1 MTTEKA
7 PKRKFR
13 FHVLGLAHLPV
24 SDYYNSCA
32 FTQKIHKLT
41 EMIMAQGHEVILY
54 AGEGSNAPCTELVQT
69 HTLKELRSAFGDKDY
84 KGSEEIGYEW
94 RGQQFHMDFG
104 NENWLTR
111 AVRHRTIA
119 EIEVRKRPS
128 DFLLLSMGYYHK
140 PIADAVGLFLTA
152 ESGIGYYGSYAD
164 FRAFES
170 AALRQ
175 FMRGDEG
182 KKDASDGKH
191 YWRVIPNY
199 YRLRD
204 FPFVAQPAGD
214 KQGRPYFVFLA
225 RLIFRKG
232 LDVAIRTTRQ
242 MGARLIIAGQG
253 GKYDAENH
261 TLTDDCGNTHELT
274 EDQEFFGFADPQQ
287 RAQLL
292 GNAVA
297 TFCPTYFLEPFCGV
311 NVESQLLGTP
321 VIAFDYAAFVETVEH
336 GRTGFRCHSLNDFV
350 LAAKRA
356 HLLDR
361 QYIRYRA
368 ERLYSTEAVGPLFEK
383 WFQDMYD
390 VYEST
395 LPPPIL
401 PDGSKAPVGYFKY
414 RSQQEEEAADTV
426 DSYFALQPVPQTYA
440 VRDADGKVVRIE
452 KVHETDD
459 NSTAVNLKVPLSGAM
474 ASSSSAP
481 QTTQNSSIKAQ

>member
-1 MTTEKA
+1 MTAKA
-7 PKRKFR
+7 PKRTFR

-41 EMIMAQGHEVILY
+41 EMIMAHGHEVILY
-54 AGEGSNAPCTELVQT
+54 GCEGSNAQCTEFVRT
-69 HTLKELRSAFGDKDY
+69 HTLAELRSAFGEKDY
-84 KGSEEIGYEW
+84 EGSEEIGYEW

-111 AVRHRTIA
+111 AVRYRTIA

-128 DFLLLSMGYYHK
+128 DFLLLSMGTYHK
-140 PIADAVGLFLTA
+140 PVADAVGLFLTA
-152 ESGIGYYGSYAD
+152 ESGIGYYASYCD

-170 AALRQ
+170 ASMRQ

-182 KKDASDGKH
+182 KKHDADGKH
-191 YWRVIPNY
+191 YYRVIPNY
-199 YRLRD
+199 YRLCD
-204 FPFVAQPAGD
+204 FPFVAKPAGD
-214 KQGRPYFVFLA
+214 KNGKPYFVFLA

-232 LDVAIRTTRQ
+232 LDVAIATTKQ

-253 GKYDAENH
+253 GSYNAEEH

-274 EDQEFFGFADPQQ
+274 EDQEFFGFATPTQ

-321 VIAFDYAAFVETVEH
+321 VISFDYAAFVETIEH

-361 QYIRYRA
+361 KYIRYRA
-368 ERLYSTEAVGPLFEK
+368 ERLYSLEAVGKLYEK

-395 LPPPIL
+395 LPPIIL
-401 PDGSKAPVGYFKY
+401 ADGSKAPVGYFKY
-414 RSQQEEEAADTV
+414 RTEAEEQAADTV
-426 DSYFALQPVPQTYA
+426 ESYFEVLPVPQTYV
-440 VRDADGKVVRIE
+440 VRDANDKIVRVE
-452 KVHETDD
+452 KVHDD
-459 NSTAVNLKVPLSGAM
+459 AAEQSVDLRVPLQRGTA
-474 ASSSSAP
+474 AKEQKSSESSPAAL
-481 QTTQNSSIKAQ
+481 QV